1 MYRRQNTQAN
11 RIANG
16 RNAGNEVRKEQEA
29 EEALI
34 NIGNEAANGMNI
46 PLNLGSNEANNANG
60 ALDEALAHYAEN
72 DLNKMTLGDIPSEI
86 VKDGLENYYENDL
99 NRKITKKPKSNAG
112 KKLNLINESD
122 ERGMGEKEQPDEIK
136 ADDSMDLIGPLLKE
150 EPEKLIDNEIGSGKK
165 KAKSSAKKGSAA
177 QNINEDLTQIDQSL
191 EPTQGWDFV
200 AQKLPAR
207 KKQGFMKK
215 AASWLA
221 YYTGKTIGKVGGF
234 FATIG
239 KGLYDLIKKKPGT
252 FRGIYNGMRGSDR
265 FSPKENQGAI
275 PGWDGAKFENEEGPE
290 DQVNADFRRV
300 PEIWSWPIAEKAAEG
315 DDKDKNAKPRDPVI
329 SVYISQSSKDYTVTG
344 AGGTGHSG
352 IGIEYSRY
360 SALSGRWQRYNLRF
374 GYYMAGGGGS
384 TMSKF
389 AVTSYNNA
397 TIPGRVM
404 NEQGK
409 KYNISRSFQAKPKQV
424 TNVLRAAESYAERG
438 GYNAYT
444 RNCTTFA
451 KDMLVNT
458 AQIKG
463 AEAAFAKDEVYLQS
477 GADRKMFGA
486 AAMAPITKADME
498 NGFEK
503 MREKD
508 DLGYQNF
515 GNKMA
520 SREDYEQ
527 YKNSMSL
534 WSSRTSEADSPNA
547 VAENLR
553 RTEGGKSGMIGS
565 FGNVKN
571 GDNSLEEASLDVVI
585 KNLPILF
592 SDLKNAMSI
601 ITPIDKLYGENSNED
616 LKKLMKDLTGDEI
629 GDRITALIPDY
640 ENEAAMNKNSK
651 QSNLVKARSEMTD
664 TIKNLNILLF
674 KYYRNDNRIQKKV
687 LPIISLLNHGIN
699 AVDQAYVT
707 TDAKDETAEDKDL
720 GDLGKSFS
728 GKKYNFTVGGISVE
742 MTPSK
747 YEAWLQIFKT
757 PQKALSEYNKMMV
770 LRQKR
775 SAGRLNDGEK
785 KELDKLYRIND
796 LSLDFERSHRY
807 MITKDE
813 YNQQDVDYALSLE
826 KKERQVGVSSDMFE
840 QDWNDPTMA
849 KMKNPNA
856 SAANTY
862 QLMIMKSVFG
872 GMQER
877 FTENFQGKYNMKE
890 MLDWLNADAAN
901 CVKTHEKEMTT
912 IIRGL
917 KHTTDQ
923 ADKGKLQAGFSQM
936 LTKWVFQV
944 FHGNKDVNQYRM
956 MVKTMTS
963 PVGVVMK
970 EVDKI
975 ITDVLKEK

>member
-1 MYRRQNTQAN
+1 MYRRQNTQPKQN
-11 RIANG
+11 TNG

-46 PLNLGSNEANNANG
+46 PLNPASNEANNANA
-60 ALDEALAHYAEN
+60 ALDESLAHYADN

-86 VKDGLENYYENDL
+86 AKDGLENYYDNDL
-99 NRKITKKPKSNAG
+99 NRKTTKKTKINAE
-112 KKLNLINESD
+112 KKRNLINE
-122 ERGMGEKEQPDEIK
+122 QDEIK
-136 ADDSMDLIGPLLKE
+136 ADDSMELLEPLIRE
-150 EPEKLIDNEIGSGKK
+150 APENLINHEIAPGKK
-165 KAKSSAKKGSAA
+165 GSKSSAKKQAA
-177 QNINEDLTQIDQSL
+177 PQNNNEDLTQIDQSL
-191 EPTQGWDFV
+191 EPAQGWDFV

-207 KKQGFMKK
+207 KKQGFMSK

-221 YYTGKTIGKVGGF
+221 YYSGKTIGKVGGF

-239 KGLYDLIKKKPGT
+239 KGIYDLFKKGPGT
-252 FRGIYNGMRGSDR
+252 FRGLSNGMRGSSR
-265 FSPKENQGAI
+265 FKQKENQGAI
-275 PGWDGAKFENEEGPE
+275 PGWDGAKFEEGEGPE

-300 PEIWSWPIAEKAAEG
+300 PEIWSWPIA
-315 DDKDKNAKPRDPVI
+315 PVI
-329 SVYISQSSKDYTVTG
+329 SVYISQSSKNYTVTG

-384 TMSKF
+384 TMSKM

-409 KYNISRSFQAKPKQV
+409 QYDISRSFQAKPKQV

-486 AAMAPITKADME
+486 AAMTPIAKADME

-508 DLGYQNF
+508 DLSYQNF
-515 GNKMA
+515 GNTMA
-520 SREDYEQ
+520 SREDYER

-534 WSSRTSEADSPNA
+534 WSSRTSKADSPNA

-640 ENEAAMNKNSK
+640 ENMGAMNKNTK
-651 QSNLVKARSEMTD
+651 QSNLVKARSEMTE

-674 KYYRNDNRIQKKV
+674 KYYRN
-687 LPIISLLNHGIN
+687 
-699 AVDQAYVT
+699 
-707 TDAKDETAEDKDL
+707 
-720 GDLGKSFS
+720 
-728 GKKYNFTVGGISVE
+728 KYCRRS
-742 MTPSK
+742 
-747 YEAWLQIFKT
+747 
-757 PQKALSEYNKMMV
+757 YN
-770 LRQKR
+770 
-775 SAGRLNDGEK
+775 
-785 KELDKLYRIND
+785 
-796 LSLDFERSHRY
+796 
-807 MITKDE
+807 
-813 YNQQDVDYALSLE
+813 
-826 KKERQVGVSSDMFE
+826 
-840 QDWNDPTMA
+840 DW
-849 KMKNPNA
+849 
-856 SAANTY
+856 
-862 QLMIMKSVFG
+862 
-872 GMQER
+872 
-877 FTENFQGKYNMKE
+877 
-890 MLDWLNADAAN
+890 
-901 CVKTHEKEMTT
+901 
-912 IIRGL
+912 
-917 KHTTDQ
+917 
-923 ADKGKLQAGFSQM
+923 
-936 LTKWVFQV
+936 
-944 FHGNKDVNQYRM
+944 
-956 MVKTMTS
+956 
-963 PVGVVMK
+963 
-970 EVDKI
+970 
-975 ITDVLKEK
+975 